1 MASEEGN
8 DLVIN
13 DVDDEP
19 TQSPSDQPEKPST
32 PPEKPSTPPEKPSTP
47 PEKPSTPLEK
57 PSTPPEKPST
67 PPEKPSPP
75 AVVATT
81 KKAAWNDDGND
92 YDKIPPEEI
101 RWTPEWKERW
111 RKLLRMQL
119 SGWTSVSTL
128 HGVIYIGE
136 AGRHWFER

>member
-8 DLVIN
+8 NLVIN
-13 DVDDEP
+13 DIDDKP
-19 TQSPSDQPEKPST
+19 TVPTDPPEKPPTPPEKTST
-32 PPEKPSTPPEKPSTP
+32 PPEKPSTPTKPSTP
-47 PEKPSTPLEK
+47 PAK
-57 PSTPPEKPST
+57 PSTPPAA
-67 PPEKPSPP
+67 P
-75 AVVATT
+75 ASI
-81 KKAAWNDDGND
+81 KKAWKEDGE
-92 YDKIPPEEI
+92 KIPPEEI

-136 AGRHWFER
+136 AGRHWFERYMSP

>member
-8 DLVIN
+8 NLVIN

-19 TQSPSDQPEKPST
+19 TPSTEQPEKPST
-32 PPEKPSTPPEKPSTP
+32 PPEKPSTPPT
-47 PEKPSTPLEK
+47 
-57 PSTPPEKPST
+57 
-67 PPEKPSPP
+67 KPSPP
-75 AVVATT
+75 LAAVPAST
-81 KKAAWNDDGND
+81 KKAWNEDGN
-92 YDKIPPEEI
+92 YGEKIPPEDI

-136 AGRHWFER
+136 AGRHWFERYMSPS

>member
-19 TQSPSDQPEKPST
+19 TPSPSDQPEKPST
-32 PPEKPSTPPEKPSTP
+32 PPEKPSTPPEKS
-47 PEKPSTPLEK
+47 STPLEK

-67 PPEKPSPP
+67 PPEKPPPPP

-92 YDKIPPEEI
+92 YDQIPPEEI

>member
-19 TQSPSDQPEKPST
+19 TPSPSDQ
-32 PPEKPSTPPEKPSTP
+32 PEKPSTPPEKPSTP

-67 PPEKPSPP
+67 PPEKPPPPP

>member
-8 DLVIN
+8 NLVIN

-19 TQSPSDQPEKPST
+19 TPST
-32 PPEKPSTPPEKPSTP
+32 EQP
-47 PEKPSTPLEK
+47 EK

>member
-8 DLVIN
+8 NLVIN

-19 TQSPSDQPEKPST
+19 TPSTEQPEKPSTPLEKSST

-47 PEKPSTPLEK
+47 PEKPSTP
-57 PSTPPEKPST
+57 PT
-67 PPEKPSPP
+67 KPSPP
-75 AVVATT
+75 LAAVPAST
-81 KKAAWNDDGND
+81 KKAWNEDGN
-92 YDKIPPEEI
+92 YSEKIPPEDI

-136 AGRHWFER
+136 AGRHWFERYMSF